1 MPLPVLTPVER
12 RRRRRRSRRP
22 RLLLLALLAAAVGVI
37 AWQLLDS
44 SSDSRRVAPAA
55 AQASSAASSA
65 SSAPSASSRASTKGA
80 RSRAEAGAQ
89 AAAGSRVTA
98 AQLVVVKRQ
107 PKARI
112 VPPLTSRSA
121 ILIDGETGEVLF
133 WKNPHARVPI
143 ASVTKIMTALLA
155 IEHLKPRDIVTV
167 APLATRTPPTKEGL
181 RAGEQVEAWKLLYAT
196 MLFSGNDS
204 ALALAIA
211 VGGTRERFVAMM
223 NERARQLGLKDTHF
237 NSTSGVVDEDNYS
250 SAWDLA
256 ALSRV
261 AMANPRFRAIV
272 ATKEKRVDWAPP
284 IDWKRYVNHNK
295 LVRTYNGADGI
306 KTGWTTLARHTLA
319 ASARRNGTWLIG
331 VTLGS
336 AVSFQDMTRL
346 LDLGFELRRT

>member
-12 RRRRRRSRRP
+12 RRRPRRRRRGP
-22 RLLLLALLAAAVGVI
+22 QLLLIAALAAGIGIA
-37 AWQLLDS
+37 AWQLL
-44 SSDSRRVAPAA
+44 SSDGDAVSVAPEQAQASAAAPAA
-55 AQASSAASSA
+55 GRSPAEQAAPAS
-65 SSAPSASSRASTKGA
+65 
-80 RSRAEAGAQ
+80 RSHEAVGAQ

-112 VPPLTSRSA
+112 IPPLTSRSA
-121 ILIDGETGEVLF
+121 ILIDGKTGEVLF

-181 RAGEQVEAWKLLYAT
+181 RAGERVEAWKLLYAT

-204 ALALAIA
+204 ALALAIE
-211 VGGTRERFVAMM
+211 VGGTRERFIEMM
-223 NERARQLGLKDTHF
+223 NERARQLGLVDTHF
-237 NSTSGVVDEDNYS
+237 SSTSGVVDEDNYS

-272 ATKEKRVDWAPP
+272 ATKQKRVDWAPP
-284 IDWKRYVNHNK
+284 TDWKLYVNHNR
-295 LVRTYNGADGI
+295 LVREYPGADGI

-319 ASARRNGTWLIG
+319 ASARRDGTWLIG

-336 AVSFQDMTRL
+336 AVSFADMRRL
-346 LDLGFELRRT
+346 LDLGFELRGT